1 MLDIDY
7 LLVLDGTVLEWQV
20 LLLFYNYYFGGQI
33 IFDEQQ
39 TMLSLFDHH
48 LFNRRLKQKRQD
60 GFSESADPFVT
71 FRPCK
76 KMSLPMYIHTTYY
89 ADPPTDQQVLPC

>member
-39 TMLSLFDHH
+39 TMLSLFDYH
-48 LFNRRLKQKRQD
+48 LINQRLKQVAVKINRELESTKR
-60 GFSESADPFVT
+60 
-71 FRPCK
+71 K
-76 KMSLPMYIHTTYY
+76 
-89 ADPPTDQQVLPC
+89 